1 MALLCV
7 YAISTIL
14 PCNEIMQYG
23 SRFLFAIYVGLPH
36 MQPTNT
42 VHVHVVAQSSV
53 GRLTALYEH
62 LSLRLA
68 LKSICWSIKISPKCQ
83 VIFKCHK
90 GMQYKSSNWKWPRL
104 GHWPSLGQH
113 LCFNHIGL
121 DECET
126 ANVIHQS
133 FYTLPTCYVD
143 GLLLPN
149 YSSVINKFHIR
160 LF

>member
-14 PCNEIMQYG
+14 PCNEIMQCG
-23 SRFLFAIYVGLPH
+23 SRVLFAIYVPH
-36 MQPTNT
+36 MQPINT

-90 GMQYKSSNWKWPRL
+90 GMQYKSSNWKQ
-104 GHWPSLGQH
+104 PSLDLVTGPALVSTCVSTTQ
-113 LCFNHIGL
+113 
-121 DECET
+121 
-126 ANVIHQS
+126 AQMSVK
-133 FYTLPTCYVD
+133 LPTRSIKVFTHSLQIC
-143 GLLLPN
+143 
-149 YSSVINKFHIR
+149 
-160 LF
+160 